1 MRNPAAPRR
10 AAAIAG
16 IAVALAAG
24 AAGGLVAADLER
36 SMTASTAAASTVP
49 EVPPLRQPTAPLS
62 PTPLSPAPTSPAP
75 STDGSAAQQP
85 SLTPAPAP
93 QSSRPGQQPHTTTR
107 AS

>member
-1 MRNPAAPRR
+1 MSRASGPRR
-10 AAAIAG
+10 AAASAG

-36 SMTASTAAASTVP
+36 TSVAAGATVAA
-49 EVPPLRQPTAPLS
+49 EVALAPQPSPLAGLE
-62 PTPLSPAPTSPAP
+62 AV
-75 STDGSAAQQP
+75 P

-93 QSSRPGQQPHTTTR
+93 QNPRAGQAPHTTTR